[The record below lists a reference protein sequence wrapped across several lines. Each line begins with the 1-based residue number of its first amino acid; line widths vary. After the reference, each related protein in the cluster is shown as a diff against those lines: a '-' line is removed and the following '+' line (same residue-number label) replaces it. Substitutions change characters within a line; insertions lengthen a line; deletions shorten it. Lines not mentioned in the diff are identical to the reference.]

1 MSDNRNMKIYTA
13 KELYERLTQADE
25 CVWIEAKGEDDTS
38 ESLMES
44 VCSFSNEPGL
54 GGGYILLGIGEDKK
68 SKDDRFIIEGVKD
81 PDKKQLDIST
91 QCASMFN
98 LPVRPNIDI
107 EQLVGK
113 TILQIFVPEL

>member
-1 MSDNRNMKIYTA
+1 MKIYTA

-54 GGGYILLGIGEDKK
+54 AEVIFFLELAKIK
-68 SKDDRFIIEGVKD
+68 
-81 PDKKQLDIST
+81 
-91 QCASMFN
+91 N
-98 LPVRPNIDI
+98 LKVIDS
-107 EQLVGK
+107 
-113 TILQIFVPEL
+113 